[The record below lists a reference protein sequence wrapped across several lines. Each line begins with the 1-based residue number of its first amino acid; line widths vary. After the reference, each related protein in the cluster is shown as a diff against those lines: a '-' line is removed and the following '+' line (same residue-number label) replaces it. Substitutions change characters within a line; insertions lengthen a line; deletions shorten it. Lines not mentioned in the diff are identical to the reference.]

1 MLYSVPF
8 MPCITDVGVVINAEG
23 AGHLPFIRELD
34 DSHAGHI
41 IYGMASHSAYEN
53 STPTTVPVMLGGY
66 IFHPS
71 YVMKRRL
78 CLQVATVMADPD
90 ENRLLE
96 VPPSGEPRI
105 Q

>member
-8 MPCITDVGVVINAEG
+8 NLCITDVGVVINAEG

-41 IYGMASHSAYEN
+41 YGKAPHSAYVCLEQK
-53 STPTTVPVMLGGY
+53 TPP
-66 IFHPS
+66 H
-71 YVMKRRL
+71 
-78 CLQVATVMADPD
+78 LQF
-90 ENRLLE
+90 
-96 VPPSGEPRI
+96 